1 MHTKMYFSI
10 NQQRNVCLLPMFK
23 VANGRIGG
31 EIRQI
36 LVLDR
41 MVLEEEEVHFPKI
54 EDNFLQKM
62 SSSKYRSFF
71 LSSTLMTS
79 PYGNTYW
86 LH

>member
-1 MHTKMYFSI
+1 MYFSL
-10 NQQRNVCLLPMFK
+10 NQQRNVCLFRMCK
-23 VANGRIGG
+23 VADGRLGG

-36 LVLDR
+36 LVLDK
-41 MVLEEEEVHFPKI
+41 MVLEEEVHFPKI

-62 SSSKYRSFF
+62 SSSKYISFF